1 MGEAEGLRS
10 LRRAI
15 GGKCMTRTVAHV
27 VRAGHTA
34 VGVSA
39 SVVRATRPQNALLGV
54 VFGRHLPGK
63 RSSGVLHELSCPS
76 TVRAVERTRQRCWD
90 RLLRSYSVAGPKDME
105 GKCWT
110 RERSVLAGRL
120 KDLKVDFGVTLRQR
134 RRGRANQYGSTIAPG
149 LRSPGQPHER
159 SCRAQ

>member
-1 MGEAEGLRS
+1 VGEAKGLRS
-10 LRRAI
+10 P
-15 GGKCMTRTVAHV
+15 GQSVCGECVTRTAAHV

-39 SVVRATRPQNALLGV
+39 SVVRATRPQSALLGV
-54 VFGRHLPGK
+54 FFGRHAPGK

-76 TVRAVERTRQRCWD
+76 MVRAVERRWQRYWD

-110 RERSVLAGRL
+110 RERSVLAG
-120 KDLKVDFGVTLRQR
+120 
-134 RRGRANQYGSTIAPG
+134 
-149 LRSPGQPHER
+149 
-159 SCRAQ
+159 